1 MRLLLCAS
9 LGAIVCSSSCV
20 ALDNESKRTSSS
32 TSVRRIETF
41 TKRIAQTLADVSTD
55 IAPVVTAI
63 GKEAFREAKQDLPRM
78 TGELQSQL
86 NPFSERPAPRR
97 SQP

>member
-9 LGAIVCSSSCV
+9 LAVIVCSSSCV
-20 ALDNESKRTSSS
+20 ALDNESTRTSSS

-41 TKRIAQTLADVSTD
+41 AKRVTQTLADVSTD
-55 IAPVVTAI
+55 VAPVVTAI
-63 GKEAFREAKQDLPRM
+63 GKEAFREVKQDLPRM
-78 TGELQSQL
+78 TGELRSQL
-86 NPFSERPAPRR
+86 HPFSERPTPRR